1 MLERDKRPPRVWLAF
16 ALALCAAC
24 ALVSGPRFG
33 DPDAR
38 WKYAF
43 LIFCAAL
50 LGLFSL
56 LLGSALVQRRSRPS
70 GQPIHPILPS
80 PSRVEPARELRDCD
94 LIMKGGIT
102 SGIVYPKAI
111 CALAEQY
118 RFRDI
123 GGASAGAIAAGLTAA
138 AEYGR
143 RAGKVA
149 GPGLPDLARLPAFLE
164 KKGRLL
170 ELFRPDAETEPLFR
184 LFVAWL
190 GGSSTIGKL
199 ARALAA
205 AIRWSPGWALA
216 SLLPGIV
223 LGSWAWSAGARAS
236 GIAIAAAVTV
246 VCLPAAMAIGAV
258 ASLLWISPLNW
269 FGLCSGLAPAAPG
282 AIPSLTDWL
291 ADAIDRLAR
300 GLSPDDSTPMDRIA
314 PLTFGDLWGR
324 GGPQGKDAIN
334 LMVLTNSLT
343 HGRPYRIPFETRELF
358 FRPDELERLF
368 PKRVADWM
376 DERTKDQD
384 RGDGFRPLPP
394 PKDFPVVVAVRM
406 SLSFPVLLSAVPL
419 YAVDYT
425 STEQKLERCWFSD
438 GGIGSNFPIHF
449 FDDLLPGRPTFG
461 IDLTPPQ
468 RHWVYLPQ
476 RTADGRSEVWNRF
489 STLPGFLGALL
500 NSIHSWMDNR
510 QARVAGFRDRIVR
523 ISLAQGEGGLNVD
536 MPATKI
542 RELAARGEVAG
553 RLLVEAFAAPGSTGW
568 DAQRWTRYR
577 TLMRLLEEQL
587 PEAAHLLAGY
597 GELEGAPLP
606 FRMSESQRELS
617 AWLRQK
623 LIDLSEDWTAKA
635 RELDATM
642 AAGAPKSRVSLRV
655 TPTV

>member
-1 MLERDKRPPRVWLAF
+1 M
-16 ALALCAAC
+16 
-24 ALVSGPRFG
+24 SGPRFG
-33 DPDAR
+33 GPDTR
-38 WKYAF
+38 WTHAF
-43 LIFCAAL
+43 LIFCGAFLAL
-50 LGLFSL
+50 SSL
-56 LLGSALVQRRSRPS
+56 LLGSALLRWRSRRS
-70 GQPIHPILPS
+70 GEPIHPILPS
-80 PSRVEPARELRDCD
+80 PAHVQPARELRECD

-138 AEYGR
+138 AEHGR
-143 RAGKVA
+143 RARKVT
-149 GPGLPDLARLPAFLE
+149 GPGLPNLARLPRFLE
-164 KKGRLL
+164 KEGRLL

-184 LFVAWL
+184 LLVAWL
-190 GGSSTIGKL
+190 GGSSTTGKV

-205 AIRWSPGWALA
+205 GIRWSPGWALA
-216 SLLPGIV
+216 GLLPGIV
-223 LGSWAWSAGARAS
+223 LGSWAWSGGARA
-236 GIAIAAAVTV
+236 GGVAVAAAVSA
-246 VCLPAAMAIGAV
+246 VCLPAAILTGAV
-258 ASLLWISPLNW
+258 ASLLWICPLNW
-269 FGLCSGLAPAAPG
+269 FGICSGRAPAAAG
-282 AIPSLTDWL
+282 ATPSLTDWL
-291 ADAIDRLAR
+291 ADTIDRLAR
-300 GLSPDDSTPMDRIA
+300 GLSPDDSTPMDGIA
-314 PLTFGDLWGR
+314 PLTFGDLWGS
-324 GGPQGKDAIN
+324 GGPQGRDAIN
-334 LMVLTNSLT
+334 LVVLTNSLT

-384 RGDGFRPLPP
+384 RGDGFRPLPA

-425 STEQKLERCWFSD
+425 STEKKLERCWFSD

-461 IDLTPPQ
+461 IDLTPRQ

-523 ISLAQGEGGLNVD
+523 ISLTQGEGGLNFD
-536 MPATKI
+536 MPAAKI

-553 RLLVEAFAAPGSTGW
+553 RLLVEAFAAPGSSGW

-587 PEAAHLLAGY
+587 PEAADLLGGY
-597 GELEGAPLP
+597 GELEGASLP
-606 FRMSESQRELS
+606 FRMSESQLELS

-623 LIDLSEDWTAKA
+623 LIRLSEEWIEKA
-635 RELDATM
+635 RALDTTM
-642 AAGAPKSRVSLRV
+642 SSGAPKSRVSLRV